1 MKRVTTRKRATNQQR
16 IQAPFKRML
25 PLLAYAAAHLDEDLS
40 LAALAEKVGLSPFHL
55 QRVFS
60 SKVGET
66 PKQLTLRLRLA
77 RAAVMLLVSN
87 ESILNVALS
96 CGFQSHEAFI
106 RAFRRHFGTTPSTYR
121 ARGFSEAVSPAQAKH
136 HGTLVARV
144 SPCLRLYHMSDGQD
158 SRRAD
163 MAYAIA
169 KKQISP
175 QPVLVVQR
183 RIKPADLAKTL
194 GETLPHIVMHAQRVG
209 LALAGQ
215 PFTRYLEW
223 GPGLWTIEAGMPV
236 VALGQAPRRG
246 GTDAEASARGIEI
259 REDTLPGGSVATT
272 THGGPYEGLNEAH
285 AAVQQWIKGQG
296 FVVAGAPWE
305 VYVTD
310 PADYPDPKDWK
321 TNLFWPLAP

>member
-1 MKRVTTRKRATNQQR
+1 MRKRAANQQR
-16 IQAPFKRML
+16 LQASFKKMQ

-77 RAAVMLLVSN
+77 RAAVRLLVSD
-87 ESILNVALS
+87 ESVLNVALS

-106 RAFRRHFGTTPSTYR
+106 RAFRRHFGTTPSIYR
-121 ARGFSEAVSPAQAKH
+121 ARGFSESVSAVQAKH
-136 HGTLVARV
+136 HDALVAQV
-144 SPCLRLYHMSDGQD
+144 SPCLGLYHISDSQD

-163 MAYAIA
+163 MTTAIA
-169 KKQISP
+169 KKQISR

-194 GETLPHIVMHAQRVG
+194 GEILPHVVMHAQRVG

-236 VALGQAPRRG
+236 VALSQVPRG
-246 GTDAEASARGIEI
+246 GTDAETSARGIEI
-259 REDTLPGGSVATT
+259 REGTLPGGFVATT
-272 THGGPYEGLNEAH
+272 THVGPYQGLNEAH
-285 AAVQQWIKGQG
+285 AAVQQWIEDQG
-296 FVVAGAPWE
+296 FLARGAPWE

-310 PADYPDPKDWK
+310 PADYPDPTDWK
-321 TNLFWPLAP
+321 TDLFWPLAP